1 MSRGLGDVYK
11 RQHPYRRPADRRRSA
26 RTDQREHPAEGQRH
40 ALRLHRAQQGAGPRP
55 GHRRGNLAL
64 RSADP
69 EPGRLQGLRPHDL
82 PWRLLLRRRAVRQ
95 ERRRRAAGR
104 ALRGRQGGRRQLSA
118 APVPAHRR
126 RPPDRDQRRQRQGL
140 RGLRGQG
147 RGRPDGRHRSVH
159 PGRLLLHLAG
169 GGHPQSGDHRRPRH
183 RQRVDQRA
191 VRGDP
196 RLRRARRQ
204 AGVELGQRQPG
215 RDRAPGSRQVL
226 YPQLAEHV
234 VAGQRRR
241 EARPGLPAAGQPDA
255 RPVGRQP
262 HPWRREVQRRPGG
275 PRPEHRQAALELPVH
290 PPRPVGHGRRQPAD
304 PARPEDRRW
313 RQAGA
318 DRADQAGQP
327 VRAGPPRR
335 HADRADPRSAGAA
348 GRGGGRPYRA
358 DPGAFRPQPAA
369 PAADRARHVGQ
380 QPVRPDALPHPVPL
394 AALRGPVHPAVGAG
408 QPDLSGQRRS
418 VQLGRGVGRP
428 GAPDPLHQPQL
439 HGLRLADG
447 AARQGAQRK
456 QARGRDQRR
465 AAEHRRALRGDHASV
480 HVAHRPAVP
489 GAVLG

>member
-1 MSRGLGDVYK
+1 MLYACTAHSKV
-11 RQHPYRRPADRRRSA
+11 
-26 RTDQREHPAEGQRH
+26 
-40 ALRLHRAQQGAGPRP
+40 
-55 GHRRGNLAL
+55 LAL
-64 RSADP
+64 DPDTGAEIWRFDPQIQSPVGFKGFAHMTCRGVSYYDEEQYARSDVGAPPAALSEAGKAVAASCPRRLFLPTADARLIAINADNGKVCEDFGVKGAVDLTAGIGP
-69 EPGRLQGLRPHDL
+69 FTPGGYYSTSPA
-82 PWRLLLRRRAVRQ
+82 AVTRN
-95 ERRRRAAGR
+95 
-104 ALRGRQGGRRQLSA
+104 L
-118 APVPAHRR
+118 VII
-126 RPPDRDQRRQRQGL
+126 
-140 RGLRGQG
+140 
-147 RGRPDGRHRSVH
+147 
-159 PGRLLLHLAG
+159 
-169 GGHPQSGDHRRPRH
+169 GGHVTDNESTNEPSG
-183 RQRVDQRA
+183 VIRA
-191 VRGDP
+191 FDVHDGKLVWNWDSGNP
-196 RLRRARRQ
+196 DD
-204 AGVELGQRQPG
+204 
-215 RDRAPGSRQVL
+215 DRAPGSRQVL

-262 HPWRREVQRRPGG
+262 HPRCREVQRRPGG